1 MLFHRFPVEYQMG
14 SQDRGPASPKIIAKH
29 FGKYYSLQFPRDRCC
44 ITKEGVSLLA
54 VEPTT
59 NFNGSKAQKEQK
71 RNSFSSILKHFQ
83 EIYQGNY
90 RRLIMTRTCLTF
102 LFFFSFFGVYTQTI
116 EEIYDLEFK
125 SFGKSYRGDWTN
137 SGIHFRFSIDSTESI
152 DGKNPLKITSIPI
165 NRGSKE
171 RSLNFSRTIVL
182 PQYKKGDICSVSINS
197 KSENFNDWRF
207 YVKGLDENEQTVSFD
222 SLLIDN
228 KAWKVHSMSF
238 PLYKEKAV
246 RIMIRFSDKTP
257 ENDQYAWI
265 DKIKIYINGRS
276 INEDNLNYMSNETSL
291 KLNEKHIIPLSLSN
305 NNVVSEIPDIR
316 NKKIIGLGECTHG
329 SLEIKNA
336 CYQFIRALV
345 SEENCNI
352 IILERAPDMCLKWDL
367 YINGIGTE
375 ELENEIKQELGCIF
389 DDSVL
394 FLDFLKWL
402 RNYNKVSK
410 TKVRIFGVNT
420 LANPELFLFDY
431 FRLLLPDTYSL
442 PYLRLL
448 QDNKYKEISKLI
460 SSDTNIQSVINKTD
474 IHYLQFL
481 LKEFDISSTIFASKS
496 DNREIN
502 MWRRMDKILQLY
514 SKPFWKAVLYAHS
527 SHTNNESDFF
537 YDVDRKPSL
546 GYFIFQKYKNDYFSI
561 GFQVGNGE
569 YTQDESGFF
578 SKTIKDQLQTPYI
591 TSFEYSALK
600 SKIPYFYY
608 PTTQLPKDISSIR
621 AVGRERKKT
630 NQFFFCSLKTRFNG

>member
-1 MLFHRFPVEYQMG
+1 MKKTF
-14 SQDRGPASPKIIAKH
+14 
-29 FGKYYSLQFPRDRCC
+29 
-44 ITKEGVSLLA
+44 
-54 VEPTT
+54 
-59 NFNGSKAQKEQK
+59 
-71 RNSFSSILKHFQ
+71 
-83 EIYQGNY
+83 
-90 RRLIMTRTCLTF
+90 LTF
-102 LFFFSFFGVYTQTI
+102 LFFFSIFGVYTQTI

-152 DGKNPLKITSIPI
+152 DGKNPLKITSSPI

-171 RSLNFSRTIVL
+171 RSFNFSRTIVL

-197 KSENFNDWRF
+197 KSENFTDWRF

-222 SLLIDN
+222 SLFIEN
-228 KAWKVHSMSF
+228 KTWKVHSMSF
-238 PLYKEKAV
+238 PLFKEKAV
-246 RIMIRFSDKTP
+246 RIMIRFSDKTSK
-257 ENDQYAWI
+257 NDQNAWI
-265 DKIKIYINGRS
+265 DKIKIFINGRN
-276 INEDNLNYMSNETSL
+276 INEDNLNYISNETSL
-291 KLNEKHIIPLSLSN
+291 TLNEKKIINLSCS
-305 NNVVSEIPDIR
+305 NNVVSKIPDIR

-329 SLEIKNA
+329 SIEIKNA

-345 SEENCNI
+345 SEQDCNI

-367 YINGIGTE
+367 FINGIDTE

-402 RNYNKVSK
+402 RNYNKLSK

-420 LANPELFLFDY
+420 LANPKLFLFDY
-431 FRLLLPDTYSL
+431 FRLILHDTYSL

-448 QDNKYKEISKLI
+448 QDNKYNEISKLI
-460 SSDTNIQSVINKTD
+460 SSDPNIQLIMNKTD
-474 IHYLQFL
+474 IRYLKFL
-481 LKEFDISSTIFASKS
+481 LKEFDISSTIFASKN
-496 DNREIN
+496 DDREIN
-502 MWRRMDKILQLY
+502 MWRRMDEILRLY
-514 SKPFWKAVLYAHS
+514 SKPFGKAVLYAHS

-546 GYFIFQKYKNDYFSI
+546 GNFISQKYKNDYFSI

-569 YTQDESGFF
+569 YTQDESSFY
-578 SKTIKDQLQTPYI
+578 SKTIKDKLQTPYI
-591 TSFEYSALK
+591 TSFEYSALRT
-600 SKIPYFYY
+600 KIPYFYY
-608 PTTQLPKDISSIR
+608 PTTQLPNDISSIR

-630 NQFFFCSLKTRFNG
+630 NQFFFCSLKNRFHGLVFIENSTELNKIEQYPFFYTNGFMQIKNAKQKKLLNSLQ